1 MARCATCA
9 VISANC
15 RMLILGMIIFALG
28 VIAGLRMGAHV
39 DVIFQI
45 ESQGD
50 GTIED
55 YEQPYSR
62 FVEASRTREDQ
73 L

>member
-15 RMLILGMIIFALG
+15 RMLILGTIIFFLG
-28 VIAGLRMGAHV
+28 VLAGYRMGAHV
-39 DVIFQI
+39 DVHFQI
-45 ESQGD
+45 ESQGE

-55 YEQPYSR
+55 YEQPYAG
-62 FVEASRTREDQ
+62 FVEARRTREDR